1 MSQFNEVSIAIIE
14 DTPAKSAILEAMLR
28 KVGIDQISSFESGEE
43 GLMHL
48 ANANEQTVLFLDLM
62 LPDINGQE
70 ILQHLA
76 KNRFKGFVII
86 NSLCETRIV
95 QTAINIAANSGIRLL
110 GALEPN
116 YTPEQLEGLLLRC
129 AQGPISNRA
138 VHADHVL
145 LDESAIHRA
154 FDEDRI
160 TPFYQPIVNI
170 DSQKVVALECLARVI
185 AEDGKKVLSPASFFR
200 PLIDM
205 AFLDNLALRL
215 YSKALKTLNEQFFAS
230 SHVKLAINIE
240 PSQLLS
246 SSFPTTLHALTEHA
260 EIDPER
266 IIFELTEQS
275 PIDQDTQLEAINIL
289 RLKGYDIAIDDFGS
303 GYTNIENLHSIPFNR
318 LKVDRQLLHNI
329 AEDSFCQV
337 AIDSILSMASEVD
350 ANVVFEGIENVE
362 QLIYSSRHK
371 NVCLQGHYLC
381 EAVSTERLVDWI
393 KNSPYS
399 LA

>member
-1 MSQFNEVSIAIIE
+1 MNDYADLSTVIVE
-14 DTPAKSAILEAMLR
+14 DTPTKAAVLKALLEEVGVSKIKIFETGSVGLDYLS
-28 KVGIDQISSFESGEE
+28 KV
-43 GLMHL
+43 
-48 ANANEQTVLFLDLM
+48 NENCLLFLDLM
-62 LPDINGQE
+62 LPDISGQE

-76 KNRFKGFVII
+76 KNQFKGFVII

-116 YTPEQLEGLLLRC
+116 YTPEQLESFLQRC
-129 AQGPISNRA
+129 VQGPSSHRA
-138 VHADHVL
+138 IHAEHVL
-145 LDESAIHRA
+145 LDENEIHRA

-160 TPFYQPIVNI
+160 TPFYQPIVNL
-170 DSQKVVALECLARVI
+170 DTQEVVALECLARVI
-185 AEDGKKVLSPASFFR
+185 SEDGTKILSPASFFK

-205 AFLDNLALRL
+205 SFLDNLAFRL

-240 PSQLLS
+240 PRQLLS
-246 SSFPTTLHALTEHA
+246 SSFITTLHALTEHA
-260 EIDPER
+260 GIKPER

-275 PIDQDTQLEAINIL
+275 PINQDTQLEAINIL

-329 AEDSFCQV
+329 TEDSFCQV
-337 AIDSILSMASEVD
+337 AIDSILSMAKEVD
-350 ANVVFEGIENVE
+350 AEVVFEGIENVD
-362 QLIYSSRHK
+362 QLVYSTRHK
-371 NVCLQGHYLC
+371 KVCLQGHYLC
-381 EAVSTERLVDWI
+381 EAVSIEQLVDWV